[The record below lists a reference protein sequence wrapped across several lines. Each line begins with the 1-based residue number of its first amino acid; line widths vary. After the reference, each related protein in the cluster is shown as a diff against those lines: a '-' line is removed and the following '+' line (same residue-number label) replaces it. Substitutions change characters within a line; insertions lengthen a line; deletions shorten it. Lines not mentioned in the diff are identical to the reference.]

1 MPAKD
6 SSDKIEKYRF
16 LLDESRKWA
25 GMGIISKVQLQ
36 KIYSLYK
43 NPQKAVEAKHLDIVS
58 IIAIFGSLMIGAG
71 IILFFALN
79 WSSIPKWVKVFSILA
94 ALVASYHIGY
104 TMKFSKANF
113 PNVGGALIFLGAITF
128 GAGIFLIGQI
138 FNINAH
144 WPNAFL
150 YWTLGIVAFAYITQ
164 SKPIM
169 YLSLLTASVYVGSET
184 AYWFNFLDRY
194 YNISYA
200 FFLIFLSLGIAYYML
215 GNLHEKK
222 EGIRMLRY
230 PFHLIGSFL
239 IMLAAYLFSFK
250 WFGKANDYGY
260 STGAGANAMSVLFS
274 SRFWIIYL
282 TVTLIAVVFT
292 FISFKYR
299 DTKDSTE
306 FHEVLYLG
314 LLLVFTPLVV
324 LFSKINFWMIPIT
337 FNIILFL
344 LILGSIY
351 LGYAKRE
358 KTLVNLGMIA
368 FGVAVISRYIEYLWD
383 VLNGYLFFII
393 GGLLLIALAIILEK
407 NRRKIIDRF
416 TG

>member
-6 SSDKIEKYRF
+6 IPDKIGKYKF
-16 LLDESRKWA
+16 LLDEARKWA
-25 GMGIISKVQLQ
+25 GTGIISREQLQ

-43 NPQKAVEAKHLDIVS
+43 NPQKAVEAKHFNMVS
-58 IIAIFGSLMIGAG
+58 IIAIFGSLMVGAG
-71 IILFFALN
+71 IILFFAMN
-79 WSSIPKWVKVFSILA
+79 WSTIPKAVKVFSILA
-94 ALVASYHIGY
+94 ALAASYHIGY
-104 TMKFSKANF
+104 TMKFSKATF
-113 PNVGGALIFLGAITF
+113 LNVGGALIFLGAIIF

-138 FNINAH
+138 FNINSH

-150 YWTLGIVAFAYITQ
+150 YWALGIVAFAYLTQ
-164 SKPIM
+164 SKPVM
-169 YLSLLTASVYVGSET
+169 YLSLLTASFYVGSET
-184 AYWFNFLDRY
+184 FYWFNFLDRY

-222 EGIRMLRY
+222 GSIRMLRY

-260 STGAGANAMSVLFS
+260 STGANAMSVLFS

-282 TVTLIAVVFT
+282 AVTLIAIIFI

-299 DTKDSTE
+299 DTKDRTE
-306 FHEVLYLG
+306 FHEALYLG

-324 LFSKINFWMIPIT
+324 LFSKINFWLIPIT

-344 LILGSIY
+344 LIVGSVY

-368 FGVAVISRYIEYLWD
+368 FGVAIFSRYIEYLWD

-393 GGLLLIALAIILEK
+393 GGVLLIVLAIILEK

-416 TG
+416 AG

>member
-1 MPAKD
+1 MPTKD
-6 SSDKIEKYRF
+6 SLDKIEKYKF
-16 LLDESRKWA
+16 LLSEARKLA
-25 GMGIISKVQLQ
+25 NIGVISKEQLQ

-43 NPQKAVEAKHLDIVS
+43 DPQKAVEAKHWDIVS

-79 WSSIPKWVKVFSILA
+79 WSSIPKLVKVFSILA
-94 ALVASYHIGY
+94 ALVASYYVGY

-113 PNVGGALIFLGAITF
+113 PNVGGALIFLGAIIF
-128 GAGIFLIGQI
+128 GAGIFLVGQI
-138 FNINAH
+138 FNINSH
-144 WPNAFL
+144 WPSAFL
-150 YWTLGIVAFAYITQ
+150 YWALGIVALAYITQ
-164 SKPIM
+164 SKPVM
-169 YLSLLTASVYVGSET
+169 YLSLLTAGVYVGSEMF
-184 AYWFNFLDRY
+184 YWFNFVDRY

-200 FFLIFLSLGIAYYML
+200 FFLIFLSLGISYYML

-222 EGIRMLRY
+222 ESIRMLRY

-239 IMLAAYLFSFK
+239 IMLTAYLFSFK
-250 WFGKANDYGY
+250 WFGKANDFGY
-260 STGAGANAMSVLFS
+260 SAGAGTNTMSVLFNS
-274 SRFWIIYL
+274 KFWIIYL
-282 TVTLIAVVFT
+282 AVTLVAIIFI

-344 LILGSIY
+344 LIVGSVY

-368 FGVAVISRYIEYLWD
+368 FGVAIFSRYIEYLWD

-393 GGLLLIALAIILEK
+393 GGVLLIVLAIILEK

>member
-1 MPAKD
+1 MPTKD
-6 SSDKIEKYRF
+6 SSDKVEKYRF
-16 LLDESRKWA
+16 LLDEARKWTSI
-25 GMGIISKVQLQ
+25 GIISREQLQ

-43 NPQKAVEAKHLDIVS
+43 DPQKAVEAKHFNMVS
-58 IIAIFGSLMIGAG
+58 IIAIFGSLLIGAG
-71 IILFFALN
+71 IIFFFAMN
-79 WSSIPKWVKVFSILA
+79 WPTIPKLVKVVSILA
-94 ALVASYHIGY
+94 SLVASCHIGY

-113 PNVGGALIFLGAITF
+113 PSVGGALIFLGAIIF

-138 FNINAH
+138 FNINSH

-150 YWTLGIVAFAYITQ
+150 YWTLGIVAFAYLTQ

-169 YLSLLTASVYVGSET
+169 YLSLLTASIYVGSET
-184 AYWFNFLDRY
+184 SYWFNFLDRY

-200 FFLIFLSLGIAYYML
+200 FFLIFLSLGITYYML

-222 EGIRMLRY
+222 DSVRMLRY
-230 PFHLIGSFL
+230 PFHLVGSFL
-239 IMLAAYLFSFK
+239 IMLVAYLFSFK
-250 WFGKANDYGY
+250 WFGRMDNYGY
-260 STGAGANAMSVLFS
+260 STGASATSVLFS
-274 SRFWIIYL
+274 SKFWIIYL
-282 TVTLIAVVFT
+282 AVTLIAVVFT

-306 FHEVLYLG
+306 FHEVIYLG

-324 LFSKINFWMIPIT
+324 LFSKINFWLIPIT
-337 FNIILFL
+337 FNIVLFL
-344 LILGSIY
+344 LIVGSVY

-368 FGVAVISRYIEYLWD
+368 FGVAVFSRYIEYLWD

-393 GGLLLIALAIILEK
+393 GGVLLIVLAIILEK